1 MTVPSLA
8 ITLDIDWAPDHVIDR
23 IAAQL
28 IDARVRATW
37 FVTHQSPAIDR
48 LRARPD
54 LFELGIH
61 PNFLNQSTH
70 GETPAEV
77 LAHCMALVPDARS
90 MRTHSLVQSSVLLDT
105 VVRET
110 PIVYDVS
117 LYLPGHAALQPFV
130 QPLPTRPIVRVPF
143 WWEDDFEMYG
153 DAPNWHVTPP
163 PAGEHAGLR
172 ILNFHPIH
180 VALNSCA
187 LHGYEALKRDARV
200 LRDATADQVAAH
212 RSDDGEGAGTAFA
225 RVVSWLATD
234 GGGRTVSQLAE
245 AA

>member
-90 MRTHSLVQSSVLLDT
+90 MRTHSLVQ
-105 VVRET
+105 
-110 PIVYDVS
+110 
-117 LYLPGHAALQPFV
+117 
-130 QPLPTRPIVRVPF
+130 
-143 WWEDDFEMYG
+143 
-153 DAPNWHVTPP
+153 
-163 PAGEHAGLR
+163 
-172 ILNFHPIH
+172 
-180 VALNSCA
+180 
-187 LHGYEALKRDARV
+187 
-200 LRDATADQVAAH
+200 
-212 RSDDGEGAGTAFA
+212 
-225 RVVSWLATD
+225 
-234 GGGRTVSQLAE
+234 
-245 AA
+245 